1 MSCSKATS
9 VAAASLT
16 SMSELRGHV
25 GDLNLGDILASA
37 GIDPEDVVVI
47 HHTNQADGIP
57 NVRATTS
64 EAVLAYTRSQRT
76 TFKSGN
82 PPKWWLI
89 FMDDG
94 SYNGVLRSRFYG
106 AFENHGEVSSERTPI
121 NRFFDLR
128 PVGLLELLK
137 NRLVIAWNGRGF
149 HRGSIAAAALPIV
162 EIADPEVVPFVG
174 FDRVFLTYAGL
185 QKIFEDSRYQQWV
198 TALKAVQGVYLIAD
212 TSNGRLYVGK
222 ADGGERIYG
231 RWSAYARNGHGDNV
245 ELKRLLR
252 ADPNYCSRFVYSL
265 LRVFGPEA
273 TQETVSSAESQYK
286 KALLSRV
293 PHGYNLN

>member
-1 MSCSKATS
+1 
-9 VAAASLT
+9 
-16 SMSELRGHV
+16 MSELGAHV
-25 GDLNLGDILASA
+25 GDLNLGDIFAAA
-37 GIDPEDVVVI
+37 GIDPSDVVVI

-57 NVRATTS
+57 NVRATTP
-64 EAVLAYTRSQRT
+64 EAVFDYTRSQQNR
-76 TFKSGN
+76 FKSGS
-82 PPKWWLI
+82 PPRWWLVS
-89 FMDDG
+89 MDDG
-94 SYNGVLRSRFYG
+94 SSNGVLRSRFYG
-106 AFENHGEVSSERTPI
+106 AYENHGELAAERTST
-121 NRFFDLR
+121 NRFYDIR
-128 PVGLLELLK
+128 SVDLLERLK
-137 NRLVIAWNGRGF
+137 NRLVIGWNGRGF
-149 HRGSIAAAALPIV
+149 HRGSTAAAALPVV

-174 FDRVFLTYAGL
+174 FDRVFLTHAEL

-198 TALKAVQGVYLIAD
+198 TALKTVQGVYLIAD

-252 ADPNYCSRFVYSL
+252 TDPNYCSRFVYSL

-273 TQETVSSAESQYK
+273 TQETVNSAESQYK

-293 PHGYNLN
+293 PHGYNAG